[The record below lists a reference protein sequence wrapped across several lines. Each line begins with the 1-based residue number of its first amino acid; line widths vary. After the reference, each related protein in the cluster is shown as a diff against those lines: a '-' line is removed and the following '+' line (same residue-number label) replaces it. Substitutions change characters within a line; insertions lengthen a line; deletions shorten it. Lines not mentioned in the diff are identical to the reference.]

1 MSDDRGRGIGIG
13 APGLGKPLPSPD
25 ASCTAKVTIIHTYT
39 DVWQGYTAS
48 DAASNRAKRL
58 KEAGVKVSR
67 HGNTVTWTD
76 DQGVRTEIQFTDDPV
91 QADTGSLESRSVQS
105 SPVDTDERESS

>member
-25 ASCTAKVTIIHTYT
+25 ASCTATVTIIHTYT

-76 DQGVRTEIQFTDDPV
+76 HQGVRTEIQFTDDPI
-91 QADTGSLESRSVQS
+91 QAVAGSLEPSGTDSSSVDHNEQ
-105 SPVDTDERESS
+105 EQR